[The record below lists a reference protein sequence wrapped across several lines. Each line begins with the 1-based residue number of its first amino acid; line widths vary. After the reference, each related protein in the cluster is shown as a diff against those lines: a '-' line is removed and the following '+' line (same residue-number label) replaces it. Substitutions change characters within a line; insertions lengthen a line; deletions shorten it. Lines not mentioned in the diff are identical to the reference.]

1 MEVDDAACL
10 VLGDLDEPDADLAV
24 QRLLGDPGQPGQV
37 AGQVGDEPA
46 PQVGRVGVEQHR
58 GFVVVAVAAHRLAEP
73 GVGLDV
79 PGRAGDVAAVRAAAG
94 LGVAAGAAGQDGLAA
109 HPAGVDRAER
119 RRGEGGEHAR
129 VRGDRLGD
137 ALAAGEPGAD
147 ELAGVALVDGRAG
160 RADGLAAV
168 AARDGRLA
176 VERGEFAGGGVD
188 HVGAGAELDRVRAV
202 LGGELVFPGAEVARA
217 TGVVGGRPGPEPG
230 MGSGPRAAVAAVS
243 AVTATTCLDR
253 GNPGR

>member
-1 MEVDDAACL
+1 M
-10 VLGDLDEPDADLAV
+10 
-24 QRLLGDPGQPGQV
+24 
-37 AGQVGDEPA
+37 
-46 PQVGRVGVEQHR
+46 
-58 GFVVVAVAAHRLAEP
+58 
-73 GVGLDV
+73 
-79 PGRAGDVAAVRAAAG
+79 RAAAG

-109 HPAGVDRAER
+109 HPPGVDRAER

-137 ALAAGEPGAD
+137 ALAAAEPRAD
-147 ELAGVALVDGRAG
+147 ELAGVALVHLRAG

-168 AARDGRLA
+168 AARDGCLA
-176 VERGEFAGGGVD
+176 GIEGGEFAGGGVD
-188 HVGAGAELDRVRAV
+188 HVGAGAELDRVGAGG
-202 LGGELVFPGAEVARA
+202 LGGELVFPGAEVGAGDR
-217 TGVVGGRPGPEPG
+217 GVVGGRPGPEPG